1 MKITCTA
8 VALLASLATLSY
20 ADPRPWT
27 FTYDTYSEGKGNAE
41 FEQWVTWNTHKST
54 EHGYD
59 LFQFREEI
67 EYGLTDN
74 FDISIYAPSWNYE
87 DSKDRKGTRYDSVG
101 VEGILYLSK
110 PTDIV
115 GAALYSEINVGEAG
129 REFEF
134 EEKLLLHKDIGRWSF
149 AYNLVLETEIEREK
163 NDEGE
168 RENEVTGIL
177 GHTVAAAYSVN
188 KNWRLG
194 GELVIESSY
203 EDWSRYEDTTVYAG
217 PSINYVGNGVPGTKM
232 NWWVTVTP
240 AFQLSSVDDE
250 PDFIVRMIAGLEF

>member
-1 MKITCTA
+1 MIRNCA
-8 VALLASLATLSY
+8 IVVLLALFAPFIQ

-27 FTYDTYSEGKGNAE
+27 FTYDTYAEGKGNAE
-41 FEQWVTWNTHKST
+41 FEQWATWNTHKSS
-54 EHGYD
+54 EHGYN

-87 DSKDRKGTRYDSVG
+87 DSKDRRGTHYDSVG

-110 PTDIV
+110 PSDLV
-115 GAALYSEINVGEAG
+115 GVALYSEINAGEAG

-149 AYNLVLETEIEREK
+149 AYNLVLETEIDREK

-177 GHTVAAAYSVN
+177 GHTAAVAYSVN
-188 KNWRLG
+188 RNWRLG

-203 EDWSRYEDTTVYAG
+203 EDWSRYQDTTAYAG
-217 PSINYVGNGVPGTKM
+217 PSINYTGNGIPGTKM

-250 PDFIVRMIAGLEF
+250 PDFMVRMIAGLEF